1 MTDIR
6 RGYDDRTEDEKT
18 FVSVKNLLK
27 EFGEKPTSST
37 NDDDDDTFRS
47 VKERLR
53 RFDSRQDNN
62 DCDYDNNGSAP
73 HIRESIGS
81 TSSAMNTPRNK
92 FSHVRSPGSKSRLS
106 ETLPTNVADPKA
118 YPNLT
123 VPYVIEMGNRSSS
136 SLKENS
142 SDTEG
147 FKYGNVMLK
156 KVEKPVE
163 DRWKR
168 NVGQNESSAD
178 EQRKSEEGVGK
189 NSTYTASSPVNYR
202 KPQPYNT
209 RSKSSPTF
217 PVREEK
223 HQNDSVGLKKVGLP
237 VKERWKKALEK
248 SEEETIDPSKP
259 VFATMKLRS
268 VGTPTSSASPVAS
281 PYDLKRRR
289 MPTTADYGDRAKGQA
304 EGSRVSDLAKT
315 FSSPQIKLASMGER
329 AEEEKLIGRV
339 PSRPNELNY
348 IRSSLKSSAATE
360 LEELRKSLNSSTPVA
375 KLIAERNRAAQAN
388 RSNNRNIFGLP
399 DDRRKSYGR
408 PRSKSATRNTHRR
421 TKSMSSTHTKNSSSD
436 NHASHEQ
443 VRRESV
449 GSFEGFSNVNWDD
462 FKASNPTA
470 AGNIWDMNLDGSV
483 FLGAHSNAKSC
494 TALDDLCGLNKDK
507 LVPSNSTLSDYT
519 SDSDAYYDYDNYG
532 HSSYIQITLSSG
544 GIIEKYEP
552 VVCMA
557 STDDSSM
564 EYQSEYGMD
573 MSIDP
578 ATSDSKHSTRRAL
591 KGAKKFFFGKNKRK
605 NAPVEV

>member
-1 MTDIR
+1 MTDVR

-27 EFGEKPTSST
+27 EFGEKPASSA
-37 NDDDDDTFRS
+37 NDDDDDDTFRS

-53 RFDSRQDNN
+53 RFDTRQDNN
-62 DCDYDNNGSAP
+62 DCDNDNNASTY

-81 TSSAMNTPRNK
+81 TSSAMNTPRSK
-92 FSHVRSPGSKSRLS
+92 FSHRSPGSKQMLS
-106 ETLPTNVADPKA
+106 EKA

-168 NVGQNESSAD
+168 NLAQIESSTND
-178 EQRKSEEGVGK
+178 QRKSEEGVSK
-189 NSTYTASSPVNYR
+189 VSTYTASSPANYR
-202 KPQPYNT
+202 NPQLYNN
-209 RSKSSPTF
+209 RSMSSPTF

-223 HQNDSVGLKKVGLP
+223 QQNDSVGLKKTGLP
-237 VKERWKKALEK
+237 MEDRWMKALKK
-248 SEEETIDPSKP
+248 SEEESADSSKP
-259 VFATMKLRS
+259 VFVTMKLRN
-268 VGTPTSSASPVAS
+268 VGTPTSNASPVSS

-289 MPTTADYGDRAKGQA
+289 MPTTAIYGDRAKGQA
-304 EGSRVSDLAKT
+304 EGPRVSDLAKT
-315 FSSPQIKLASMGER
+315 FSSPQIKLASKGER

-348 IRSSLKSSAATE
+348 IRSTLKSSATE

-388 RSNNRNIFGLP
+388 RSENRNVYGLP

-408 PRSKSATRNTHRR
+408 PRSKSATRNSHRR
-421 TKSMSSTHTKNSSSD
+421 TKSMSSTHTKNSSKD
-436 NHASHEQ
+436 GHAPHEQ
-443 VRRESV
+443 VRIDSV
-449 GSFEGFSNVNWDD
+449 GSFEGFSNVCWDD
-462 FKASNPTA
+462 FKASDPTA
-470 AGNIWDMNLDGSV
+470 AGNIWDMNLDGSA
-483 FLGAHSNAKSC
+483 FLGAQSNAKSC
-494 TALDDLCGLNKDK
+494 IALDDLSFSNKDK
-507 LVPSNSTLSDYT
+507 LLPSSSTTSEYT
-519 SDSDAYYDYDNYG
+519 SDSDAYYDCDNYG

-552 VVCMA
+552 VVCM
-557 STDDSSM
+557 SPTDDSSA
-564 EYQSEYGMD
+564 EYNSEYGMD
-573 MSIDP
+573 ISIDP
-578 ATSDSKHSTRRAL
+578 TTSDSKHSTRKAL
-591 KGAKKFFFGKNKRK
+591 KGAKKFFFGKNKKK
-605 NAPVEV
+605 NAPIEV